1 MIIEHDMT
9 VDELIAKIKEGE
21 KYFYR
26 IDFGEKEV
34 SNEIFDNV
42 VFEECILS
50 VDFSDSTFRNTRFL
64 NSNIKC
70 STFLDSDLS
79 NMVIENCSVES
90 VVFEKSVMDGVV
102 FNKNYCYGKILNQD
116 ELNQFIGLIAR

>member
-9 VDELIAKIKEGE
+9 VDDLIVKMKEGE
-21 KYFYR
+21 KNFYR
-26 IDFGEKEV
+26 IDFGEKKV

-50 VDFSDSTFRNTRFL
+50 VDFSDSTFRNTRFI

-70 STFLDSDLS
+70 TSFFDSDLS

-90 VVFEKSVMDGVV
+90 VVFEKSAMDGVV
-102 FNKNYCYGKILNQD
+102 FDNNYCYSKILNQD
-116 ELNQFIGLIAR
+116 DLNQFIGLIAR

>member
-9 VDELIAKIKEGE
+9 VDELIAKIDEGV

-26 IDFGEKEV
+26 IDFCEGEVE
-34 SNEIFDNV
+34 NRNFDNV
-42 VFEECILS
+42 VFEECIMS
-50 VDFSDSTFRNTRFL
+50 VDFSESTFQNTRFT

-70 STFLDSDLS
+70 CIFSKSDLS

-90 VVFEKSVMDGVV
+90 VVFEKSAMDGVV
-102 FNKNYCYGKILNQD
+102 FNNNHCYGKILNQD
-116 ELNQFIGLIAR
+116 DLSQFIGPM